1 MNNQQY
7 SATGSAMPH
16 RNVGSPTAAQPA
28 ANPLKNFFRQYKLFI
43 RLPSGDQYYPDGT
56 VDYNASGEVGIMA
69 MTGQDELILKNPDAL
84 LNGEALVQVIS
95 SCVPAVRNVR
105 ALLTNDIDALIT
117 AIRFVTYNDKLET
130 AITCPN
136 CKHENLYKID
146 LENTLNSMT
155 YLEPE
160 YLVHLPSGLSVHIK
174 PYGFTEVLKSLHTQF
189 EQSKQ
194 AMAVVTPGLSDEERN
209 HILNGVFM
217 SLAKT
222 TYELTL
228 ASITRV
234 VNESQGIDVTDRTYI
249 AEFLRNVDRSVTEL
263 IQKSIKDAN
272 AVGVQK
278 AFEPVCEK
286 CNHTWHSEI
295 DFNPVNFS

>member
-1 MNNQQY
+1 
-7 SATGSAMPH
+7 
-16 RNVGSPTAAQPA
+16 
-28 ANPLKNFFRQYKLFI
+28 
-43 RLPSGDQYYPDGT
+43 
-56 VDYNASGEVGIMA
+56 
-69 MTGQDELILKNPDAL
+69 
-84 LNGEALVQVIS
+84 
-95 SCVPAVRNVR
+95 
-105 ALLTNDIDALIT
+105 
-117 AIRFVTYNDKLET
+117 
-130 AITCPN
+130 
-136 CKHENLYKID
+136 
-146 LENTLNSMT
+146 
-155 YLEPE
+155 
-160 YLVHLPSGLSVHIK
+160 
-174 PYGFTEVLKSLHTQF
+174 
-189 EQSKQ
+189 
-194 AMAVVTPGLSDEERN
+194 
-209 HILNGVFM
+209 M